1 MKKVLRCLLLHFG
14 AFALVM
20 CNIPLN
26 ANISS
31 TDDLPLVF
39 PNTILSMVLVTAF
52 MLGLGDAGVNNVIYT
67 TISTVWHHDSAPAFA
82 LMKEQSQNFYL
93 KMLDHVVN

>member
-1 MKKVLRCLLLHFG
+1 
-14 AFALVM
+14 M

-39 PNTILSMVLVTAF
+39 PKTILSIVLVTAF

-82 LMKEQSQNFYL
+82 LMKEQSQNFYS
-93 KMLDHVVN
+93 KMFDHVVN